1 MERQRLVRLFTAVK
15 ARECLGI
22 SHSPPA
28 TDQIQEILDGGQ
40 QLYTITMQPG
50 RLRAAAAAAA
60 TSPIVSLSP
69 FRSLITR
76 LRESAQATK

>member
-1 MERQRLVRLFTAVK
+1 MERQRLVWLFTAVK

-28 TDQIQEILDGGQ
+28 TDQIQDILDGGQ

-50 RLRAAAAAAA
+50 RLRAAAAAA
-60 TSPIVSLSP
+60 SPIVSLSP